1 MSTFLA
7 GFGLGLSLIVA
18 IGAQNAFILRAGLLR
33 QHVFV
38 LCSVCAVSD
47 ALLIA
52 AGVSGLEMLV
62 GKAPFFLV
70 FMKYA
75 GASFLFAYGLRSLLK
90 SFRGGRFL
98 LAEGEAKSL
107 KEAVIICL
115 MLTWLNPHVYLD
127 TVVFLGIASTQYN
140 ESMHFAAGA
149 IISSFIFFYSLGF
162 GARLLSKFFEHPVS
176 WRILDGIIGIV
187 MWSIAFSLVYDSQIL

>member
-127 TVVFLGIASTQYN
+127 TVILLGIASTQYN
-140 ESMHFAAGA
+140 ESMHFASGA

-162 GARLLSKFFEHPVS
+162 GARLLSNFFEHPVS

-187 MWSIAFSLVYDSQIL
+187 MWSIAFSLVYNN

>member
-33 QHVFV
+33 QHVFI
-38 LCSVCAVSD
+38 LCSVCALSD

-52 AGVSGLEMLV
+52 AGVSGLGILV
-62 GKAPFFLV
+62 SKAPFFLA
-70 FMKYA
+70 FMKYG
-75 GASFLFAYGLRSLLK
+75 GAAFLFVYGIRSLLN

-98 LAEGEAKSL
+98 SAEGEVGSL
-107 KEAVIICL
+107 RETLIICL
-115 MLTWLNPHVYLD
+115 LLTWLNPHVYLD
-127 TVVFLGIASTQYN
+127 TVILLGIASTQYSEN
-140 ESMHFAAGA
+140 TYFAAGA
-149 IISSFIFFYSLGF
+149 ISASFIFFYSLGF
-162 GARLLSKFFEHPVS
+162 GARLLSNFFEHSFS

-187 MWSIAFSLVYDSQIL
+187 MWSIAFSLVYNN

>member
-7 GFGLGLSLIVA
+7 GFGLGLSLILA

-52 AGVSGLEMLV
+52 AGVSGLGALV
-62 GKAPFFLV
+62 GKFPLFLV

-75 GASFLFAYGLRSLLK
+75 GAAFLFAYGFRSLLK
-90 SFRGGRFL
+90 SFRGGRSL
-98 LAEGEAKSL
+98 LAKGEVGSL
-107 KEAVIICL
+107 RQSVIICL
-115 MLTWLNPHVYLD
+115 LFTWLNPHVYLD
-127 TVVFLGIASTQYN
+127 TVILLGIASTQYSEN
-140 ESMHFAAGA
+140 MHFAAGA
-149 IISSFIFFYSLGF
+149 IIASFIFFYSLGF
-162 GARLLSKFFEHPVS
+162 GARLLSNFFEHSFS
-176 WRILDGIIGIV
+176 WKILDGVIGIV
-187 MWSIAFSLVYDSQIL
+187 MLSIAFSLVHKS

>member
-7 GFGLGLSLIVA
+7 GFGLGLSLILA

-52 AGVSGLEMLV
+52 AGVSGLGALV
-62 GKAPFFLV
+62 GKFPLFLV

-75 GASFLFAYGLRSLLK
+75 GAAFLFAYGFRSLLK
-90 SFRGGRFL
+90 SFRGGRSL
-98 LAEGEAKSL
+98 LAKGEVGSL
-107 KEAVIICL
+107 RQSVIICL
-115 MLTWLNPHVYLD
+115 LFTWLNPHVYLD
-127 TVVFLGIASTQYN
+127 TVILLGIASTQYSEN
-140 ESMHFAAGA
+140 MHFAAGA
-149 IISSFIFFYSLGF
+149 IIASFIFFLFAWLWSQITV
-162 GARLLSKFFEHPVS
+162 KFF
-176 WRILDGIIGIV
+176 
-187 MWSIAFSLVYDSQIL
+187 

>member
-33 QHVFV
+33 QHVFI
-38 LCSVCAVSD
+38 LCSVCALSD

-52 AGVSGLEMLV
+52 AGVSGLGILV
-62 GKAPFFLV
+62 SKAPFFLA
-70 FMKYA
+70 FMKYG
-75 GASFLFAYGLRSLLK
+75 GAAFLFVYGIRSLLN

-98 LAEGEAKSL
+98 SAEGEVGSL
-107 KEAVIICL
+107 RETLIICL
-115 MLTWLNPHVYLD
+115 LLTWLNPHVYLD
-127 TVVFLGIASTQYN
+127 TVILLGIASTQYSEN
-140 ESMHFAAGA
+140 TYFAAGA
-149 IISSFIFFYSLGF
+149 ISASFIFFYSLGF
-162 GARLLSKFFEHPVS
+162 GARLLSNFFEHSFS

-187 MWSIAFSLVYDSQIL
+187 MWGIAFSLVYND